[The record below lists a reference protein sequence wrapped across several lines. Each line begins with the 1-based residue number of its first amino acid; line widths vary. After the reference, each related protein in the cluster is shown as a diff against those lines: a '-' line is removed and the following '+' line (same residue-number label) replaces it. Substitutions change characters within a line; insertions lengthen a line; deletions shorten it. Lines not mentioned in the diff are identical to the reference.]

1 MNTNFDRLFQLAKKS
16 KSPLVVLDKQTEN
29 QFVVLGIDDY
39 ESLLDQE
46 PVAPSSQKPPVTVT
60 PEPVATVSP
69 VVMVEQKNDP
79 DREQDALLLQKI
91 NQQIADWRAEEQKKV
106 VATEVQVEPVVV
118 SEPEFAPEPLPEPLP
133 EVVKSALPIVT
144 QPVTIPVKIVPEST
158 KNSSWHKLGDVMA
171 GNFTKVS
178 YESLGEQGLKPTV
191 TEEVSEYA
199 EPEPLNDDPVFLEE
213 PLG

>member
-16 KSPLVVLDKQTEN
+16 KSPLVVLDKHTEN

-39 ESLLDQE
+39 EALLDQE
-46 PVAPSSQKPPVTVT
+46 SVAQSSQVAAVVST
-60 PEPVATVSP
+60 PEPRVVAAP
-69 VVMVEQKNDP
+69 VVSVEQKSDP
-79 DREQDALLLQKI
+79 DKEQDALLLQKI
-91 NQQIADWRAEEQKKV
+91 NQQIADWRAEEQKKLL
-106 VATEVQVEPVVV
+106 ATEVQAEPVAMSE
-118 SEPEFAPEPLPEPLP
+118 SEPTPEIVPEPLLEVIKSPLP
-133 EVVKSALPIVT
+133 VVN

-158 KNSSWHKLGDVMA
+158 RNSSWHKLGDVMA

>member
-1 MNTNFDRLFQLAKKS
+1 MRIGA
-16 KSPLVVLDKQTEN
+16 
-29 QFVVLGIDDY
+29 
-39 ESLLDQE
+39 
-46 PVAPSSQKPPVTVT
+46 
-60 PEPVATVSP
+60 
-69 VVMVEQKNDP
+69 QKN
-79 DREQDALLLQKI
+79 K
-91 NQQIADWRAEEQKKV
+91 KKV